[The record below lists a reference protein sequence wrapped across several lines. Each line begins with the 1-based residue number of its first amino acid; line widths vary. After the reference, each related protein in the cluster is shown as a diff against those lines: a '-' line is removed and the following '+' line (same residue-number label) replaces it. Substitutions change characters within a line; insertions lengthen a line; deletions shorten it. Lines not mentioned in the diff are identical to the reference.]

1 MIRNTEGF
9 GNSLFYSIGPWW
21 CCCGG
26 HYICFP
32 QPSWLDDVFFFFF
45 AKVRREK
52 KSTLIQIASLEAKS
66 HQLRAQV
73 QYFCQNDHLNIPYFS
88 FVFCCIENKQPWSNE
103 LVFVH
108 LSNTW
113 YYRIIAIPGAR
124 DTLYSSCCVIIP
136 HKLKTNP
143 ALWLECRRVIRNC
156 APGYYCLPGTHRH
169 NLTRRCV
176 NSFISK

>member
-1 MIRNTEGF
+1 MIRNTEGSTAL
-9 GNSLFYSIGPWW
+9 G
-21 CCCGG
+21 
-26 HYICFP
+26 
-32 QPSWLDDVFFFFF
+32 LDDVVVVEAITSVFHNHRDWMMFFFCFF

-52 KSTLIQIASLEAKS
+52 NGPWFKLLSWKQKKS

-88 FVFCCIENKQPWSNE
+88 FVFCCIENKEPLSNE

-108 LSNTW
+108 LSKTW
-113 YYRIIAIPGAR
+113 YYRTIAIHGAR
-124 DTLYSSCCVIIP
+124 DTLYSSFCVIIP

-143 ALWLECRRVIRNC
+143 ALRLECQRVIRNC
-156 APGYYCLPGTHRH
+156 ALGYYCLPGTHRH
-169 NLTRRCV
+169 NLTRRRV

>member
-1 MIRNTEGF
+1 MMLLWRPIH
-9 GNSLFYSIGPWW
+9 LFSTTIVIGVIFL
-21 CCCGG
+21 G
-26 HYICFP
+26 
-32 QPSWLDDVFFFFF
+32 FFF

-52 KSTLIQIASLEAKS
+52 KNRPSFKLLSWKQKKS

-73 QYFCQNDHLNIPYFS
+73 QYFCQNYHLNIPYFS
-88 FVFCCIENKQPWSNE
+88 FVFCSIENKEPWSNE

-113 YYRIIAIPGAR
+113 YYRIIAIPWAR

-143 ALWLECRRVIRNC
+143 ALRLECQHVIRNC
-156 APGYYCLPGTHRH
+156 AQGYYCLPGTHRH
-169 NLTRRCV
+169 NLTRRRV